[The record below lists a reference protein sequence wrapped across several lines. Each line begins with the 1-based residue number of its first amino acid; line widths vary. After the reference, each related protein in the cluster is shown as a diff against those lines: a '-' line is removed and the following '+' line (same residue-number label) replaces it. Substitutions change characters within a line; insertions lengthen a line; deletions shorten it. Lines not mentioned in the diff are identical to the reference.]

1 MQQVIL
7 EQLQTLRNEQR
18 QGFDSIRAEFNQRI
32 DRLVTNEAFAAE
44 QRRVD
49 DKFSSLGREIGEERG
64 ARKQSFEKLAVNV
77 RWLAA
82 SLVIPVGLFVVNLL
96 VYGGSSS

>member
-18 QGFDSIRAEFNQRI
+18 QGFDSIRSEFNQRI

-49 DKFSSLGREIGEERG
+49 DKFGSLGREIGEERG

-82 SLVIPVGLFVVNLL
+82 SLVVPIGLFIVNL
-96 VYGGSSS
+96 VAFGIGAS